1 VAIERVRVKLPERFD
16 ERKPS
21 HTEAVLA
28 KLAEKHGPGWEVE
41 AVDTEAG
48 SLIATRQA
56 ANTQV
61 AAQGD
66 QMVLGLARGTKPS
79 DGDRIAAKFEDAN
92 PGYTLTLFDPFV
104 GRAVMT
110 RLTEDEVR
118 CRGAVATAL
127 GVKPWEVQV
136 KRAADGAFNI
146 QLPRTYTPSKHYDK
160 LVEVAEAVVGAP
172 GWYVRAD
179 AAKLTARIIP
189 GERPMFAPAY
199 AYPFRSKPD
208 VFRIGI
214 GQTLPAPGEQSR
226 TLAVNLDGTVGLLV
240 QGLAGSGKAELLT
253 NRIPV
258 PVSKS
263 RPTGWAT
270 VGDLHNDDLVYSPD
284 GRAVPLAGFSDVQV
298 QDCFDVTFDDGQ
310 TIRVAAEHAWEVSS
324 YSGRTRHYQ
333 RSRKNPVPVF
343 APLLDELQSLLGE
356 IEPGT
361 FGTIKDIAALTGV
374 PEGRIRAVT
383 ASNDM
388 ACLTVTRAH
397 EAGTFSTRN
406 VRRYSVEEAAQHFR
420 AEGFGQD
427 LTGRGQDRW
436 ATPKELAFALGLG
449 TTETAVRK
457 VRDRLKDRAVTCRTS
472 LERVEHT
479 KSQLRRAQQVYPV
492 TEVIARLVS
501 FYEAARGRAPLTEV
515 KTTRQMAE
523 QLTARGGS
531 HRNWAV
537 AVPSGVDGDEQEV
550 PVDPYLLGAWLGDGT
565 SRAGEITVGEAD
577 EADMTAL
584 LSAAWDGEVT
594 TVRDGSAARLR
605 FGRPDRRRC
614 KRGHDPS
621 EWATGT
627 DYGNYCA
634 ACRRVAPGDMVNAS
648 LGERL
653 GDLGLRC
660 NKHIPA
666 TYLRSSRDQRLAL
679 LQGLMDTD
687 GTVDSKGCL
696 ELSLCSERLANDAL
710 ELIRSLGIKASMKAN
725 DATITEDGERRVVG
739 TRWRLHFTTT
749 LPVFRLPRKAAR
761 IPTQTRETTQWLYVT
776 DIKPAG
782 RHKVR
787 CLRVGTRES
796 MYLTAGFVPTHNSV
810 SINGFI
816 YGALAAGHEL
826 AVIDVP
832 HKKADFEWM
841 KPYVRDHGWGC
852 DSLEQALTVVTLV
865 YEEGQRR
872 GKLFDEHGAKK
883 WQDLPASV
891 RAQNPIITLVV
902 DELSGLLTKDPIP
915 KSLPKDHPMRVEAEM
930 RAAAQ
935 DMLAVTLT
943 KIPAEMRAAGIRL
956 LYASQQA
963 QSNTGIPPAIKLNIP
978 NRVLLGANPSKQ
990 QRGHAFANPEK
1001 APEVPEYIAEDEK
1014 ASRGVGVAEF
1024 EGQAPVVFKSYFAP
1038 DSDFDRHLRDL
1049 GVRRTTRP
1057 EPTAAQVERVVPRLD
1072 DDDFADGDRPRS
1084 RLESEGGWGERDGR
1098 DAPGPVLKGAAAAA
1112 HALKVQSGR

>member
-1 VAIERVRVKLPERFD
+1 MAIERVRVKLPERFD

-127 GVKPWEVQV
+127 GVKPWEVQI
-136 KRAADGAFNI
+136 KRAADGAFNV

-240 QGLAGSGKAELLT
+240 QGLAGSGK
-253 NRIPV
+253 
-258 PVSKS
+258 
-263 RPTGWAT
+263 
-270 VGDLHNDDLVYSPD
+270 
-284 GRAVPLAGFSDVQV
+284 
-298 QDCFDVTFDDGQ
+298 
-310 TIRVAAEHAWEVSS
+310 
-324 YSGRTRHYQ
+324 
-333 RSRKNPVPVF
+333 
-343 APLLDELQSLLGE
+343 
-356 IEPGT
+356 
-361 FGTIKDIAALTGV
+361 
-374 PEGRIRAVT
+374 
-383 ASNDM
+383 
-388 ACLTVTRAH
+388 
-397 EAGTFSTRN
+397 
-406 VRRYSVEEAAQHFR
+406 
-420 AEGFGQD
+420 
-427 LTGRGQDRW
+427 
-436 ATPKELAFALGLG
+436 
-449 TTETAVRK
+449 
-457 VRDRLKDRAVTCRTS
+457 
-472 LERVEHT
+472 
-479 KSQLRRAQQVYPV
+479 
-492 TEVIARLVS
+492 
-501 FYEAARGRAPLTEV
+501 
-515 KTTRQMAE
+515 
-523 QLTARGGS
+523 
-531 HRNWAV
+531 
-537 AVPSGVDGDEQEV
+537 
-550 PVDPYLLGAWLGDGT
+550 
-565 SRAGEITVGEAD
+565 
-577 EADMTAL
+577 
-584 LSAAWDGEVT
+584 
-594 TVRDGSAARLR
+594 
-605 FGRPDRRRC
+605 
-614 KRGHDPS
+614 
-621 EWATGT
+621 
-627 DYGNYCA
+627 
-634 ACRRVAPGDMVNAS
+634 
-648 LGERL
+648 
-653 GDLGLRC
+653 
-660 NKHIPA
+660 
-666 TYLRSSRDQRLAL
+666 
-679 LQGLMDTD
+679 
-687 GTVDSKGCL
+687 
-696 ELSLCSERLANDAL
+696 
-710 ELIRSLGIKASMKAN
+710 
-725 DATITEDGERRVVG
+725 
-739 TRWRLHFTTT
+739 
-749 LPVFRLPRKAAR
+749 
-761 IPTQTRETTQWLYVT
+761 
-776 DIKPAG
+776 
-782 RHKVR
+782 
-787 CLRVGTRES
+787 
-796 MYLTAGFVPTHNSV
+796 SV

-1038 DSDFDRHLRDL
+1038 DSDFDASLRDL